1 MDFYKLYAFA
11 YIRQAVRGHQRPLM
25 SKERPVYSLSMS
37 SILDAYAEEFRA
49 LEGNLEKE
57 LGELKMCSADEEGS
71 PHTTHMKQMTALLSQ
86 GMDLVKQMEIEVRS
100 SQGGGTMKEK
110 VGEYKRAL
118 KRFQGDFATQKNRLN
133 RSTLMSGADG
143 PALGKSA
150 EQRQRLLDTNDK
162 LERQNEAIL
171 NAQRTVAETEEVGI
185 EITEQLARNREQIQ
199 SSRDRLGEFTG
210 ITDSARRMISSMQRR
225 SMQSKFFIAF
235 VMVVVLVVIIVAIW
249 YGVNHRK
256 KSEK

>member
-1 MDFYKLYAFA
+1 MLLSAEVGRSKWWLEST
-11 YIRQAVRGHQRPLM
+11 IGPLAPYM
-25 SKERPVYSLSMS
+25 SQESKSVFSLSMS
-37 SILDAYAEEFRA
+37 TILDAYSEEFHA

-57 LGELKMCSADEEGS
+57 LGELKMCSADEEDGRA
-71 PHTTHMKQMTALLSQ
+71 PKHLKQMTALMSQ
-86 GMDLVKQMEIEVRS
+86 GKDLVKQMEIELRS
-100 SQGGGTMKEK
+100 SQGGEGVKDK
-110 VGEYKRAL
+110 IGEYKRAL

-133 RSTLMSGADG
+133 RGTLMSGADG

-171 NAQRTVAETEEVGI
+171 NAQRTVAETEEVGV

-199 SSRDRLGEFTG
+199 SSRDRLGEFSG

-225 SMQSKFFIAF
+225 NMQSKFFIGL
-235 VMVVVLVVIIVAIW
+235 VMVVVLIGIILAI
-249 YGVNHRK
+249 YYAVNHQK
-256 KSEK
+256 KK